1 MVHSLAASR
10 AWLSNMDLIES
21 ISVNMRSID
30 LSESSSNNTSSY
42 REPNIVLF
50 FVIE

>member
-1 MVHSLAASR
+1 
-10 AWLSNMDLIES
+10 MDLIES

-30 LSESSSNNTSSY
+30 LSESSSNNMFSY